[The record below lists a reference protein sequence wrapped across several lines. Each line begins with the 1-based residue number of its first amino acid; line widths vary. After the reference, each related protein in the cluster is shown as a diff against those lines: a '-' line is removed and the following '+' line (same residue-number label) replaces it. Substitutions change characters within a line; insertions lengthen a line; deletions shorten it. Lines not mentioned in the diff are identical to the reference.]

1 MASFTYFDLP
11 YELRHL
17 IGVYSGQACV
27 IEKEQLCYVNQRL
40 IMHHI
45 KQLIAHNDTNSLAMY
60 IIRFRE
66 IRDAHVMEIL
76 TLLITTNNYECF
88 EPVYT
93 LLNDFL
99 PNGVFGHLEKD
110 DERDITTLLILC
122 IQHSN
127 SAFWTLLGQNR
138 HNHDNYFF
146 DIAEKYNKLE
156 YMLYVQGFD
165 LIDFYNQHFTPY
177 ITSETF
183 KTLYNLKPVDV
194 NGLHNSVFVY
204 IDNDFFKFCIEKGLV
219 VTTKLMCSLIGGKK
233 LELVQSADIHYQQR
247 SEAVLEYAVLV
258 GHLDII
264 KFLVEKHYPMDDLIL
279 TKISSRWDTPGEKI
293 IKLLINAGCYT
304 GPEVVDMLVNQRSI
318 RGIST
323 YVMYGCAV
331 SDNVIYH
338 AIDSGDNETIGVVA
352 NATKHRSPQVIEHL
366 INTTA
371 VDKHYKYEMLGILL
385 FAGFPLPYSIKE
397 NFDQYPSWFNK
408 ALSYYLRR

>member
-1 MASFTYFDLP
+1 MTTFTYFDLP

-27 IEKEQLCYVNQRL
+27 TEKENLCYVNQRL

-45 KQLIAHNDTNSLAMY
+45 KQLIAYNDIDSLSMY
-60 IIRFRE
+60 IIRFPE
-66 IRDAHVMEIL
+66 IRVDHVMEIL

-127 SAFWTLLGQNR
+127 PAFWTLLGQNR

-156 YMLYVQGFD
+156 YMLYVRGFD
-165 LIDFYNQHFTPY
+165 LIDFYNQHFTVY
-177 ITSETF
+177 IRSETF

-194 NGLHNSVFVY
+194 NGLHSSKFWY
-204 IDNDFFKFCIEKGLV
+204 IDNDLFTFCLEKGLV
-219 VTTKLMCSLIGGKK
+219 VDTDLVCALISGKN

-247 SEAVLEYAVLV
+247 SEAVLEYAVFV

-264 KFLVEKHYPMDDLIL
+264 KFLVENHYPMDNLIL
-279 TKISSRWDTPGEKI
+279 TKIPNSWVIPGDKI

-304 GPEVVDMLVNQRSI
+304 GPEVVDTLIHQNKI

-323 YVMYGCAV
+323 HVMHGCEV

-338 AIDSGDNETIGVVA
+338 AIDSGDNETIAVVA
-352 NATKHRSPQVIEHL
+352 AATKHRSPEVITHL

-385 FAGFPLPYSIKE
+385 FAGFPLPYSIDE
-397 NFDQYPSWFNK
+397 SFDQYPRWFVK
-408 ALSYYLRR
+408 AVSYYLRQ